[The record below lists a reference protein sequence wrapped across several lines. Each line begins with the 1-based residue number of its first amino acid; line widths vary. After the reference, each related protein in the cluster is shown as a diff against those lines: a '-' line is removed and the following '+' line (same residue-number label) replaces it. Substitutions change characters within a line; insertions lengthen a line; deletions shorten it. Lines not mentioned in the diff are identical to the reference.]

1 MCWFT
6 GRGNKWKAKNEVDG
20 DINDGKARGEYEELE
35 RSTQGDGKKWMNMT
49 AYRHEEDS
57 I

>member
-1 MCWFT
+1 M
-6 GRGNKWKAKNEVDG
+6 DG
-20 DINDGKARGEYEELE
+20 DINDGKARGEHEDLE
-35 RSTQGDGKKWMNMT
+35 RSTQEDGKKWMNMT